1 MNGRLFDHIYILAT
15 VVFTVYSQ
23 LIMRW
28 QVSKAPALPDD
39 LMGKLQ
45 FLMELLLNPWVLS
58 GVVAT
63 LFAGLS
69 WMMAMSRFQLSYAFP
84 FVSLNYVL
92 VLAAGV
98 LLFGETFS
106 ASRVAGVVAIL
117 VGLVILSRS

>member
-45 FLMELLLNPWVLS
+45 FLAELLLNPWVLS

-106 ASRVAGVVAIL
+106 ASKVTGVVAIL